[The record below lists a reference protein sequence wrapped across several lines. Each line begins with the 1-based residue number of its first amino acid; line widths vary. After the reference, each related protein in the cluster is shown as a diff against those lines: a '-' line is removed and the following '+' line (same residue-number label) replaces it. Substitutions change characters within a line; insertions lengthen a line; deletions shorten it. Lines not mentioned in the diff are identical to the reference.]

1 MEDNKPRMPKIRRTP
16 DGREPNFASRM
27 GLIWL
32 LLAVL
37 LAGSLA
43 KVWQTQQEHVSKIGY
58 DQFES
63 KVEQGLVKKV
73 VVEVVPGELAK
84 LKGEYVELGG
94 EKKVT
99 RFVTEVWYDNDKV
112 GGYLKSQGVRFE
124 FIQPSQVWL
133 GMLLNAAPIIL
144 GILLFYFFF
153 VRQIKMAGKGALS
166 FGK

>member
-1 MEDNKPRMPKIRRTP
+1 MEDKKPLTPKTRRNP
-16 DGREPNFASRM
+16 DSREPNFASRM

-43 KVWQTQQEHVSKIGY
+43 KVWQKQQEHVSKIGY
-58 DQFES
+58 DQFEA
-63 KVEQGLVKKV
+63 KVEQGLIKKV

-84 LKGEYVELGG
+84 LKGEYTEPGN
-94 EKKVT
+94 EKKVVS
-99 RFVTEVWYDNDKV
+99 FVTEVWYDNDKV
-112 GGYLKSQGVRFE
+112 GGYLKSNGVRFE

-144 GILLFYFFF
+144 GILIFYFFI
-153 VRQIKMAGKGALS
+153 VRQFKAAGLS
-166 FGK
+166 LIHI